1 MRPESASGCAL
12 RLHWP
17 YPGPRNGGPAALR
30 WTDFAKFDGA
40 HPACLTRKFSPL
52 YGGYLVSHHGTPQN
66 LFPLRLT
73 ALARRGS
80 TMRGAPGSRCPQRG
94 RITVPST
101 PAHNRETQAQK
112 DNGRVLPFSDHSG
125 PGRPGRHR
133 SKVRDCAPD
142 ARVTFPIGLPL
153 GPGPQARGT
162 LATFLPWKVARPRA
176 KHPYP
181 SSRPQAITP
190 IN

>member
-1 MRPESASGCAL
+1 M
-12 RLHWP
+12 
-17 YPGPRNGGPAALR
+17 R
-30 WTDFAKFDGA
+30 WTDFAKSDTA
-40 HPACLTRKFSPL
+40 HPACLAQKFSSL
-52 YGGYLVSHHGTPQN
+52 YGGYPVSHHDTLQN

-73 ALARRGS
+73 ALARRGRP
-80 TMRGAPGSRCPQRG
+80 MRGAPKSRGPQRG
-94 RITVPST
+94 GTAVPST
-101 PAHNRETQAQK
+101 RLHNLQTQAQK
-112 DNGRVLPFSDHSG
+112 DNGRFVPLSDHSG

-176 KHPYP
+176 KHLLSLVPPTGDHSYKLKF
-181 SSRPQAITP
+181 T
-190 IN
+190 